1 MNHSED
7 TKLIDLA
14 LDAFQ
19 ELSGFLK
26 ATKENPFLKNK
37 YAPYNEVVAKCRPEL
52 AKNGLRVKQMITNVD
67 GKESIWTQ
75 LKHIESQQFYES
87 TSMLTHK
94 DNDPQ
99 SQGSA
104 ITYMKRYA
112 YIAILDLLVDADDD
126 GNLANSIGNKAE
138 KNKEAGAVKQAIE
151 NIENAKNMDEL
162 KKIFSSLKQLAIN
175 TKVIT
180 AKDIKKL
187 EFQNKGL

>member
-1 MNHSED
+1 MYHSED

-14 LDAFQ
+14 LDKFQ
-19 ELSGFLK
+19 NESGFLK

-37 YAPYNEVVAKCRPEL
+37 YAPYNEVVAKCRPKL
-52 AKNGLRVKQMITNVD
+52 AECGLRVKQMVVNVD
-67 GKESIWTQ
+67 GKGAIWTQ
-75 LKHIESQQFYES
+75 LKHVESQQYYES
-87 TSMLTHK
+87 VSLLTHK

-126 GNLANSIGNKAE
+126 GNLANSIGNQK
-138 KNKEAGAVKQAIE
+138 KESQSGAIKQAIE
-151 NIENAKNMDEL
+151 KIENAKDMEDL
-162 KKIFSSLKQLAIN
+162 KIIFGSLKQLAIDP
-175 TKVIT
+175 KVIT

-187 EFQNKGL
+187 EFQKKGM

>member
-1 MNHSED
+1 MNHSDD

-37 YAPYNEVVAKCRPEL
+37 YAPYNEVVSKCRPEL
-52 AKNGLRVKQMITNVD
+52 EKQGLRIKQMITNVD

-87 TSMLTHK
+87 TSMLAHK

-138 KNKEAGAVKQAIE
+138 KIKEAGAVKQAIE
-151 NIENAKNMDEL
+151 SIENSKSMDEL
-162 KKIFSSLKQLAIN
+162 KKIFSGLRQLAIN
-175 TKVIT
+175 PKVIT

-187 EFQNKGL
+187 EFMENK

>member
-1 MNHSED
+1 MHSED
-7 TKLIDLA
+7 TKIIDLA
-14 LDAFQ
+14 LDKFQ
-19 ELSGFLK
+19 ESSGFLK

-52 AKNGLRVKQMITNVD
+52 EKCGLRIKQMITNID
-67 GKESIWTQ
+67 GKGAIWTQ
-75 LKHIESQQFYES
+75 LKHVESQQFYES
-87 TSMLTHK
+87 ISLLTHK
-94 DNDPQ
+94 ENDPQ

-138 KNKEAGAVKQAIE
+138 KVKQDSAIKQAIE
-151 NIENAKNMDEL
+151 KIENAKDMDDL

-175 TKVIT
+175 PKVIT

-187 EFQNKGL
+187 EFMESA

>member
-1 MNHSED
+1 MYHSEET
-7 TKLIDLA
+7 TKIDEA
-14 LDAFQ
+14 LDKFQ
-19 ELSGFLK
+19 EQSGFLK

-52 AKNGLRVKQMITNVD
+52 SKCGLRVKQMIVNID
-67 GKESIWTQ
+67 GKGAVWTQ
-75 LKHIESQQFYES
+75 LKHVESQQYYES
-87 TSMLTHK
+87 VSLLTHK

-126 GNLANSIGNKAE
+126 GNLANSIGNKA
-138 KNKEAGAVKQAIE
+138 KKEAQTGAIKQAIE
-151 NIENAKNMDEL
+151 KIENSKDMEDL
-162 KKIFSSLKQLAIN
+162 KKIFSSLKQLAIDP
-175 TKVIT
+175 KVIT